1 MKEFTDLLERG
12 LVTTYHQLIVDRQ
25 GQLVA
30 YELLGRGRPADL
42 PEDPAVPFTLVHHL
56 NQEVQLSELFCRRA
70 IVEAETV
77 NLQGLPLIHTI
88 LKGARILGIY

>member
-1 MKEFTDLLERG
+1 MKEFADLLERG

-30 YELLGRGRPADL
+30 YELLGRGRPPDL
-42 PEDPAVPFTLVHHL
+42 PEDPAVPFTLVHNL

-70 IVEAETV
+70 IDGAKAA
-77 NLQGLPLIHTI
+77 NLQGLLLINTI
-88 LKGARILGIY
+88 LKSVRILGIY